1 MNTESYIPE
10 KELNDHPKSI
20 GLEQMDII
28 KEKMEKSIC
37 KITCP
42 RGGFGT
48 GFFCKLPFPNEL
60 NLLPVLITNFHVL
73 DKKDIMLGNNL
84 KFSLKNDELIFQ
96 IYFDNERKTY
106 ANEEYDITILELKQK
121 DRLYGYSLLEIDDK
135 VFMDIPKN
143 YYKNKTIY
151 LIHYPHGH
159 KVEFSTGI
167 IKNIFENNYTISH
180 LCSTEKG
187 SSGGPLINI
196 LTHKV
201 IGLHKGG
208 KEDKNFN
215 LGTLLNIP
223 IQEFNQ
229 KYNNN
234 HNMNNQFQMNNINFI
249 NNINNQNNIN
259 KNIQNMIFN
268 NKHIHLNFNNNKNI
282 NSKNNNICFMNFNNQ
297 NKNLNNNNMNMPFN
311 LMNNQN
317 FMNNNNLNL
326 QNINIIGMN
335 KFIPYNNNSNIN
347 VNSINIDKENESIKS
362 LLFTSSYKRYFPLK
376 GLSNVGLTYYMN
388 STLQCLL
395 HIPELNDYFIN
406 KYLKESEKLNKI
418 NKKAETKGKLSKEYY
433 LVVKG
438 VCEDIIN
445 PKSFNYS
452 SSFSPKSFNNT
463 LSRLNTQFAQF
474 EANDSKDLL
483 LYLFQTIHEELN
495 YLGEEKLNRIPK
507 CNQSNEQ
514 ESFNFFKKVNCNL
527 NLSIISYLFYGIL
540 KSTTTCSRCKSL
552 LYNFQYFQF
561 LSFPTYTY
569 KGKKMNIYQGFKDFV
584 KEEEMKGDNQFYCQ
598 NCKGLREAKVNS
610 SIFYTPPYPIIN
622 FDYGKDKKFNPS
634 EVDFG
639 EVIELKGFT
648 EDICTQNDYELIG
661 VSSHIG
667 KSGISGHYI
676 AYCKDINKQEWHKF
690 NDSIHS
696 KCDFNEVNSNS
707 PYILVYKRKDN

>member
-1 MNTESYIPE
+1 
-10 KELNDHPKSI
+10 
-20 GLEQMDII
+20 MD
-28 KEKMEKSIC
+28 
-37 KITCP
+37 
-42 RGGFGT
+42 
-48 GFFCKLPFPNEL
+48 
-60 NLLPVLITNFHVL
+60 
-73 DKKDIMLGNNL
+73 NNNNQ
-84 KFSLKNDELIFQ
+84 SNNSNNNAYNYCD
-96 IYFDNERKTY
+96 
-106 ANEEYDITILELKQK
+106 
-121 DRLYGYSLLEIDDK
+121 DRAI
-135 VFMDIPKN
+135 
-143 YYKNKTIY
+143 
-151 LIHYPHGH
+151 
-159 KVEFSTGI
+159 
-167 IKNIFENNYTISH
+167 NN
-180 LCSTEKG
+180 
-187 SSGGPLINI
+187 
-196 LTHKV
+196 V
-201 IGLHKGG
+201 
-208 KEDKNFN
+208 NFN
-215 LGTLLNIP
+215 QGINP
-223 IQEFNQ
+223 I
-229 KYNNN
+229 NNN
-234 HNMNNQFQMNNINFI
+234 QNNMNNNFNNNFI
-249 NNINNQNNIN
+249 NNTANNNNQN
-259 KNIQNMIFN
+259 
-268 NKHIHLNFNNNKNI
+268 
-282 NSKNNNICFMNFNNQ
+282 SFM
-297 NKNLNNNNMNMPFN
+297 NNNNMNFN
-311 LMNNQN
+311 ININAINQN
-317 FMNNNNLNL
+317 FMNNIQNNNNRVINSNNHNLNGDI
-326 QNINIIGMN
+326 QG
-335 KFIPYNNNSNIN
+335 NNNSNN
-347 VNSINIDKENESIKS
+347 NNTNSMNSKTNDSNNLNQGEVIQENNNSNNNYKKLFLENEKIKS
-362 LLFTSSYKRYFPLK
+362 LFYNSSFKQYFPLK
-376 GLSNVGLTYYMN
+376 GLLNVGLTCYMN

-395 HIPELNDYFIN
+395 HIPELNYYFIN
-406 KYLKESEKLNKI
+406 IYKTEKDKLSKI
-418 NKKAETKGKLSKEYY
+418 NKNSETRGVLSKAYY
-433 LVVKG
+433 FVVEG

-445 PKSFNYS
+445 PNSYKIRNYN
-452 SSFSPKSFNNT
+452 SSFSPQSFNFT
-463 LSRLNTQFAQF
+463 LSKINPQFSRF

-610 SIFYTPPYPIIN
+610 SIFYTPPYLIIN